1 MFVLIQVNVSN
12 IFKKMDNDQ
21 LFHAIIEEDDGHVS
35 DDTQNDE
42 DYTPSPTSAKRK
54 RNQIRPK
61 VSDSWSDDNIIKLI
75 AEVEIRPCIWNVGTD
90 DYKNRNK
97 RDSAWQSIATV
108 FSDEIPVDQL
118 TAKWQNLRTQYRTS
132 LASAKKTKSGQGV
145 AFKPHWKFHS
155 QMSFIGA
162 TEQSQTVRSES
173 NFSLE
178 DTDIG
183 EFESQASGSSGE
195 AVRNRKIVSTSNNM
209 ANTNETDQM
218 LLSGM
223 KCALDRLQQPKKAPD
238 DAQNFGNYFV
248 TELRKIKSAAYRETT
263 QRKLLQLL
271 WDSIDKEPVK
281 FQQQN

>member
-1 MFVLIQVNVSN
+1 
-12 IFKKMDNDQ
+12 MDNDP
-21 LFHAIIEEDDGHVS
+21 LFDAIIEEDDGHIS
-35 DDTQNDE
+35 DDTQTDK
-42 DYTPSPTSAKRK
+42 DYAPSPTGAKRK
-54 RNQIRPK
+54 RIQIRPK

-75 AEVEIRPCIWNVGTD
+75 AEVEIRPCIWNVGNG

-108 FSDEIPVDQL
+108 FDGEIPVDQL

-155 QMSFIGA
+155 QMSFVGA

-183 EFESQASGSSGE
+183 EFESQASGE
-195 AVRNRKIVSTSNNM
+195 AVRNRKIVSTSKNM

-218 LLSGM
+218 LLSEM
-223 KCALDRLQQPKKAPD
+223 KGALDRLQQPKKAPD
-238 DAQNFGNYFV
+238 DVQTFGNYLV

-271 WDSIDKEPVK
+271 WDCIDKEPVK
-281 FQQQN
+281 SQQQNK